1 MADRD
6 PVLTPPSPFEIDQ
19 RLRSRL
25 TEAVLAQGGFR
36 HEPLNAYLR
45 ERLSGRDITR
55 GALFGDPA
63 IEGAASYV
71 SSGVRPAQLSG
82 ELLHPKLVE
91 ALTWGEPGEDYRF
104 DHPAYAH
111 QLEAWRLLSGGR
123 RDSVL
128 VSSGTGSGKTEC
140 FLVPLLD
147 DLAREAARE
156 GPLVGARAIM
166 LYPLNA
172 LIASQQERLRRWTKP
187 FAGQIRFALYNGQML
202 DKRKHARDQAEE
214 EVPEQVLYRTTL
226 RQSPPP
232 ILVTNNTMLEYLTI
246 RREDRPIIDASRGRL
261 RWIIIDEAHSY
272 VGSAAAEVSLLLRR
286 VLETFGVEANDVR
299 FVATSATIGG
309 SGADARA
316 DLQRYLADLAGV
328 SLDRVH
334 VVFGGREKVELPP
347 AASPTPLAPLLD
359 DASALARQ
367 PLVQRIVRAA
377 EAGGIGL
384 GEVAQGCASA
394 GVAPSALLE
403 AIAGRRGDKALLPLR
418 VHNFVRSIP
427 GLWSCLNPACRI
439 DRPQGWPFG
448 GIFFEQHLA
457 CPDCKAPVFEIIGC
471 RECGEPWLNAF
482 DHGDRLLPGELAA
495 DEDEFAQAS
504 DSEDEGAA
512 TGEDDIAQE
521 NQPATELAGARRL
534 LATRPLQRVGEH
546 AVDLATGRLPE
557 RRSAAPLI
565 GMSQQ
570 LLAATCPHCHA
581 SPGENRASPLRSF
594 RFGAPFLIQNA
605 APTML
610 EGVSPARDRAVAT
623 PAEGRQLLSFTD
635 SRQGTARFAAS
646 IETMSE
652 RGAVRA
658 LVYHMVQR
666 RMASAA
672 LGAEERR
679 DLEASVKLLN
689 ELVRTQPILQGSL
702 DAARAK
708 LAGGDAPQPLPWNDA
723 VKALADEPLVNQ
735 WIRNV
740 WDLDRDERYHSNPEA
755 LSNFLLLR
763 ELARRPR
770 RANALETLGFAQLR
784 FDRIDKLSDTS
795 LPHALGR
802 KGLAMEDWRGFLYY
816 MLDSPLRAYFV
827 LRIDRDDA
835 RWLVP
840 KRAFLRHIVGPDE
853 DRQRDSD
860 LRWPRARAAGTKAN
874 AVMALERALGLDSS
888 EASDRAEINE
898 VLDAAWRTVQPLLE
912 GDGSTYA
919 LDIRRA
925 GIAPV
930 RDAWICPVTHRVLPR
945 LLFGRSQYGV
955 DGRALRADASPEPI
969 VLPRLPLTLPRG
981 EAERRE
987 LARFVETDPEVAALR
1002 ARGVWGDLHDRAASF
1017 APYMRVEEHSAQ
1029 QPPQRL
1035 REFEREFK
1043 EHQINMLTCS
1053 TTMEMGVDIGSVEAV
1068 LNTNVP
1074 PSIANYRQRVGRAGR
1089 RGQSFSSSLT
1099 LARDTPLDRETF
1111 RDPVRYLRRELR
1123 APKVTLDSARIVQRH
1138 VNAMLLA
1145 AWLRQAEGQLTRIK
1159 VGDFYGFPQKL
1170 DIEPDEDPPVAR
1182 FVAWLRDPSTAAS
1195 QAAQIRRLVM
1205 GTALEPDTAVPETA
1219 AGMFERA
1226 RAAFGAEWHRLREQL
1241 AELASEA
1248 RAGIEIRA
1256 RRMAGEPLLKEL
1268 ANASLLP
1275 GHGFPTSVLL
1285 FDNSCRETQDRMR
1298 ARVTADEDKEVSVDK
1313 RYEYPSRTSDIA
1325 IREYAPGAE
1334 VVIDGLV
1341 WTSAG
1346 VTLNWK
1352 RPASDANAREIQSIR
1367 TLWSCGDCHETGC
1380 SRVSEASCPAC
1391 GSPAIR
1397 NAEFLEPAGFRVD
1410 WGARPHAETDQV
1422 HYIEPVAPRI
1432 SARGADW
1439 EPLPN
1444 PALGRIRTAGDGLV
1458 FHASCGEGKLGYRI
1472 CLDCGRAAE
1481 AGTNGLVDHEPLTP
1495 LKGHKGRC
1503 AGNDKTYAITAP
1515 IMLGH
1520 EVLTDVAE
1528 LQLLG
1533 LADAGAGWALASALR
1548 EALSRRLGIEPRE
1561 LGLGID
1567 KRAAPLGDNALSI
1580 FLFDQSAGGAGY
1592 APRLA
1597 DDIGELLKEAR
1608 PILDCSAGCERAC
1621 STCVLTADLH
1631 AHQKIIDRI
1640 PALHLVDRLLADL
1653 AGPEPSDIA
1662 YPGALLAPPA
1672 ADALTRRLRPGNVAC
1687 VFLPE
1692 IGDLGAIVAQPLT
1705 GLLAAAGRVGAQAR
1719 LVIPSAVLA
1728 GLDEAYRRG
1737 LRNASHRHGFTLWI
1751 GDAPVAPNGAALIA
1765 ALQAEAV
1772 TGFLTRDA
1780 LARLAGPDWG
1790 KGREHPVVGA
1800 SLDRL
1805 PPMSAVPE
1813 DALERPLGARDRV
1826 KILKGDP
1833 GRAIRLFGSG
1843 FVSRLLQDELEA
1855 AGLWHPGELAS
1866 IAYSD
1871 RYLKAPLPV
1880 LLMMHAA
1887 AALRDTLA
1895 AKDARLPLSITTEP
1909 LRPQRDQRPSVRLN
1923 DNWADDDD
1931 RADVVE
1937 GIAAAL
1943 GMICSYD
1950 DRGAAHGRKLTL
1962 RYRDGKEAIILFD
1975 QGFGYWRAQSNDR
1988 HDFRAPPQQQVK
2000 AMLSSGAF
2008 VAGQGESYIAIA
2020 QGS

>member
-1 MADRD
+1 LDDRD
-6 PVLTPPSPFEIDQ
+6 PDLTPPSPFEVDQ

-36 HEPLNAYLR
+36 HDTLNAFLR
-45 ERLSGRDITR
+45 ERLSGQDITR

-63 IEGAASYV
+63 IEGAASYI
-71 SSGVRPAQLSG
+71 SSGVRPSELAG
-82 ELLHPKLVE
+82 GLLHPKLVE
-91 ALTWGEPGEDYRF
+91 ALTWGAPGEDYRF

-111 QLEAWRLLSGGR
+111 QLDTWRLLSGST

-147 DLAREAARE
+147 DLAREAESE
-156 GPLVGARAIM
+156 GPLVGVRAIM

-246 RREDRPIIDASRGRL
+246 RREDQPIIAASRGKL

-286 VLETFGVEANDVR
+286 VLDTFGVEAGDVR

-309 SGADARA
+309 SGEEARA

-328 SLDRVH
+328 PIDRVH
-334 VVFGGREKVELPP
+334 VVFGGREKVDLPP
-347 AASPTPLAPLLD
+347 AASPAPLASLLG

-367 PLVQRIVRAA
+367 PVVQHIIRAA
-377 EAGGIGL
+377 EASGIGL
-384 GEVAQGCASA
+384 GEVARGCASTDA
-394 GVAPSALLE
+394 EPSALLE
-403 AIAGRRGDKALLPLR
+403 AIAGRRGGSALLPLR
-418 VHNFVRSIP
+418 VHKFVRSIP
-427 GLWSCLNPACRI
+427 GLWSCLNPACGV
-439 DRPQGWPFG
+439 DRPESWPFG

-457 CPDCKAPVFEIIGC
+457 CPDCKAPVLEIIGC

-482 DHGDRLLPGELAA
+482 DHGDRLLPGEQAA
-495 DEDEFAQAS
+495 EEDEFAQAS
-504 DSEDEGAA
+504 DREDEGSSDSNDDDAEEPEQTIGA
-512 TGEDDIAQE
+512 TGV
-521 NQPATELAGARRL
+521 RRL
-534 LATRPLQRVGEH
+534 LATRTLEKISER
-546 AVDLATGRLPE
+546 AIDLATGTLPE
-557 RRSAAPLI
+557 RRSAGTLV
-565 GMSQQ
+565 GMSPQ
-570 LLAATCPHCHA
+570 LDSALCPHCGA
-581 SPGENRASPLRSF
+581 APNDNQASPLRSF

-610 EGVSPARDRAVAT
+610 EGVSPARDRAIAT

-666 RMASAA
+666 RMASTTLSPEDHRVLEESVRA
-672 LGAEERR
+672 LN
-679 DLEASVKLLN
+679 DVVKS
-689 ELVRTQPILQGSL
+689 QPILQGAL
-702 DAARAK
+702 DEARAK
-708 LAGGDAPQPLPWNDA
+708 LAGGEAPQPIAWNDA

-735 WIRNV
+735 WISNV
-740 WDLDRDERYHSNPEA
+740 WDMDRDERYHTNPEA
-755 LSNFLLLR
+755 LANFLLLR

-784 FDRIDKLSDTS
+784 FERIDKLGDAS
-795 LPHALGR
+795 LPEAFRR
-802 KGLAMEDWRGFLYY
+802 KGLTIEDWRGFLYY

-840 KRAFLRHIVGPDE
+840 KHAFLRHIVGPD
-853 DRQRDSD
+853 DDKQRDSD
-860 LRWPRARAAGTKAN
+860 LRWPRARGIGTKSN
-874 AVMALERALGLDSS
+874 AVMALERALRLSS
-888 EASDRAEINE
+888 EEGSDRAAINE
-898 VLDAAWRTVQPLLE
+898 VLDTAWQAVRPLLE

-925 GIAPV
+925 GIASV
-930 RDAWICPVTHRVLPR
+930 RDAWLCPITHRVLPR

-969 VLPRLPLTLPRG
+969 VLPRLPSSLPRT
-981 EAERRE
+981 EAERRA
-987 LARFVETDPEVAALR
+987 LARFVEADPEVAVLR

-1029 QPPQRL
+1029 QPPARL

-1043 EHQINMLTCS
+1043 AHQINMLTCS

-1111 RDPVRYLRRELR
+1111 RDPVRYLQRELR

-1138 VNAMLLA
+1138 VNALLLA

-1170 DIEPDEDPPVAR
+1170 DLLPDEEPPATR

-1195 QAAQIRRLVM
+1195 QAASIRRLVS
-1205 GTALEPDTAVPETA
+1205 GTALELDTTVLETA
-1219 AGMFERA
+1219 ATMFERA
-1226 RAAFGAEWHRLREQL
+1226 RGSFGAEWHRLREQM
-1241 AELASEA
+1241 AELAPEA
-1248 RAGIEIRA
+1248 RTSIEIRA

-1285 FDNSCRETQDRMR
+1285 FDNSCRETLERMR
-1298 ARVTADEDKEVSVDK
+1298 ARNTAEEEKEVGVDK

-1367 TLWSCGDCHETGC
+1367 QLWSCRDCGETGC
-1380 SRVSEASCPAC
+1380 SRASETSCPAC
-1391 GSPAIR
+1391 GSPAIHK
-1397 NAEFLEPAGFRVD
+1397 ADFLEPAGFRVD
-1410 WGARPHAETDQV
+1410 WRAKPHAETDRV
-1422 HYIEPVAPRI
+1422 HYIEPIAPRI

-1444 PALGRIRTAGDGLV
+1444 PTLGRFRAASDGLV
-1458 FHASCGEGKLGYRI
+1458 FHASCGEAKLGYKI

-1481 AGTNGLVDHEPLTP
+1481 PGNSDLIDHEPLTP

-1503 AGNDKTYAITAP
+1503 TGNDKTYAITAP

-1528 LQLLG
+1528 LQLYG
-1533 LADAGAGWALASALR
+1533 LADLGAGWALASALR
-1548 EALSRRLGIEPRE
+1548 EALARRLGIEPRE

-1567 KRAAPLGDNALSI
+1567 KRVTPLGEDVLSI

-1592 APRLA
+1592 APRLG

-1608 PILDCSAGCERAC
+1608 AILACAAACERAC
-1621 STCVLTADLH
+1621 SACVLTADLH
-1631 AHQKIIDRI
+1631 AQQKIIDRI
-1640 PALHLVDRLLADL
+1640 PALELVDELLAGL
-1653 AGPEPSDIA
+1653 ASPEPADIA
-1662 YPGALLAPPA
+1662 YPGALLSPPA
-1672 ADALTRRLRPGNVAC
+1672 ADALARRLRPGNIVC
-1687 VFLPE
+1687 IFLPE
-1692 IGDLGAIVAQPLT
+1692 IGDLSAIISQPLA
-1705 GLLAAAGRVGAQAR
+1705 GLLAAAGRMGAQAR
-1719 LVIPSAVLA
+1719 IVIADAVLE

-1751 GDAPVAPNGAALIA
+1751 GASPVAPNGAALIA
-1765 ALQAEAV
+1765 ALHATV
-1772 TGFLTRDA
+1772 TTGFFTRDSA
-1780 LARLAGPDWG
+1780 AAIAGADWG
-1790 KGREHPVVGA
+1790 KGCEHPVVSA
-1800 SLDRL
+1800 PLEQL
-1805 PPMSAVPE
+1805 PAMSPVPE
-1813 DALERPLGARDRV
+1813 DALERSLGAGDRV
-1826 KILKGDP
+1826 KIIKGDP
-1833 GRAIRLFGSG
+1833 GRAIRLFGNG
-1843 FVSRLLQDELEA
+1843 FVTQLLQGELEA
-1855 AGLWHPGELAS
+1855 AGLWRPGELAGL
-1866 IAYSD
+1866 AYSD

-1880 LLMMHAA
+1880 LLMMRAF

-1895 AKDARLPLSITTEP
+1895 QKGVKIPLSVTTNS
-1909 LRPQRDQRPSVRLN
+1909 LGSQRGGRPSVRLN

-1931 RADVVE
+1931 RAEIVE
-1937 GIAAAL
+1937 GLAAEL
-1943 GMICSYD
+1943 GLVCSFD
-1950 DRGAAHGRKLTL
+1950 DSGAAHGRKLLL
-1962 RYRDGKEAIILFD
+1962 RYSDGKKVIILFD
-1975 QGFGYWRAQSNDR
+1975 QGFGYWRAQQNDQ
-1988 HDFRAPPQQQVK
+1988 HNFRASPEQQIK

-2008 VAGQGESYIAIA
+2008 VSGSGESYIAIA
-2020 QGS
+2020 KGN